1 MQREKQTNKQTARY
15 TVLWKFLHCQIT
27 PFFALGSATGLQMVV
42 EKRVYGSIANLRVMV
57 VVVWDWGISFK
68 IKRSD
73 GSLVRSF
80 LTMRE

>member
-1 MQREKQTNKQTARY
+1 
-15 TVLWKFLHCQIT
+15 
-27 PFFALGSATGLQMVV
+27 MVA

-57 VVVWDWGISFK
+57 VVVWDWG
-68 IKRSD
+68 RTD